1 MTQFHDNDWW
11 SKRLKQMLENQ
22 EPEDSHLEYKDK
34 RRLLPTNKRRPDELS
49 KDVSSF
55 LNSDGG
61 VLIYGVPETNDPNV
75 TGGAPIP
82 LNVSGSTGI
91 GFNVGEIDKETI
103 ENLITSNIQPRPG
116 PDQFQITEVKHGQR
130 IVFVV
135 QVAVGIGEV
144 WQAKDKRYYRRFHYK
159 AEPME
164 HYEIGMVRN
173 RNIGPHLKLVFGVD
187 ERWQKGLR
195 KLGRTYQPTGRLSIH
210 LGIQNASNS
219 MAESALIELGVVPDV
234 TLPPPFQDAGIQEV
248 RCDDPHLSGMP
259 MRWYRISWDASNPHL
274 AGKFGPIF
282 KTVNPLHVAEFE
294 HNFDNGPGLWIWRIQ
309 APGMTPMTGKAIAH
323 QAPLWLGI
331 EEEDLRAEIA

>member
-1 MTQFHDNDWW
+1 M
-11 SKRLKQMLENQ
+11 
-22 EPEDSHLEYKDK
+22 
-34 RRLLPTNKRRPDELS
+34 
-49 KDVSSF
+49 
-55 LNSDGG
+55 
-61 VLIYGVPETNDPNV
+61 IYGVPETNDPNV

-219 MAESALIELGVVPDV
+219 VAESALIELGVVPDV
-234 TLPPPFQDAGIQEV
+234 TLPPPFRTLGYKKCDATIPTLAVCQCDGIE
-248 RCDDPHLSGMP
+248 
-259 MRWYRISWDASNPHL
+259 Y
-274 AGKFGPIF
+274 
-282 KTVNPLHVAEFE
+282 
-294 HNFDNGPGLWIWRIQ
+294 
-309 APGMTPMTGKAIAH
+309 PGMRRIPTWQGSLD
-323 QAPLWLGI
+323 QF
-331 EEEDLRAEIA
+331 LRLSTLYTWRSLNTISTMARGFGSGGFRRQV

>member
-1 MTQFHDNDWW
+1 MTVFHDSDWW
-11 SKRLKQMLENQ
+11 STELKRMLRDQ
-22 EPEDSHLEYKDK
+22 EPENLHLDYKDK
-34 RRLLPTNKRRPDELS
+34 RGLLHNKQKRADEVS

-61 VLIYGVPETNDPNV
+61 VIIYGVPEDKGSNV

-82 LNVSGSTGI
+82 LNASGSTGI
-91 GFNVGEIDKETI
+91 GFNIGEIDKETI
-103 ENLITSNIQPRPG
+103 ENLITSNIQPKPG
-116 PDQFQITEVKHGQR
+116 PDQFQIAEVKHGQR

-144 WQAKDKRYYRRFHYK
+144 WQAKDKKYYRRFHYK

-173 RNIGPHLKLVFGVD
+173 RNVGPLLKLVFGVD

-195 KLGRTYQPTGRLSIH
+195 KLGRSHQPTGRLSIH

-234 TLPPPFQDAGIQEV
+234 SLPPPFQDAGIQEV
-248 RCDDPHLSGMP
+248 RCDNPHVSGMP
-259 MRWYRISWDASNPHL
+259 MRWHRISWDASNPHL
-274 AGKFGPIF
+274 AGKYGPIF
-282 KTVNPLHVAEFE
+282 KTVNPLHVAKFE
-294 HNFDNGPGLWIWRIQ
+294 HNFDSDTGLWIWRIQ
-309 APGMTPMTGKAIAH
+309 APGMTPVTGVATAH
-323 QAPLWLGI
+323 QAPLWFGI

>member
-1 MTQFHDNDWW
+1 MTQFHDDDWW

-75 TGGAPIP
+75 TGGAPVP

-103 ENLITSNIQPRPG
+103 ENLITSNIQPKPG

-164 HYEIGMVRN
+164 HYEIGLVRA
-173 RNIGPHLKLVFGVD
+173 RNIGPSLKLVFGLN
-187 ERWQKGLR
+187 EGWQKNLR
-195 KLGRTYQPTGRLSIH
+195 RIGSDYHPTGRHPIH
-210 LGIQNASNS
+210 LGVQNTSNS
-219 MAESALIELGVVPDV
+219 VAESALIELGVDGEM
-234 TLPPPFQDAGIQEV
+234 TLPAPFEYAGTQRV
-248 RCDDPHLSGMP
+248 KCNHPDLYDVL
-259 MRWYRISWDASNPHL
+259 MRWFRVSWTASNPHL
-274 AGKFGPIF
+274 AGKYAPIF
-282 KTVNPLHVAEFE
+282 KTVSPIHVANFE
-294 HNFDNGPGLWIWRIQ
+294 HKFERQMRPWVWRIQ
-309 APGMTPMTGKAIAH
+309 ASNMIPLTGVVSARQNPSVFHID
-323 QAPLWLGI
+323 
-331 EEEDLRAEIA
+331 EEDHKVEIA